1 MRFHYGKSGS
11 TVQGAGHTQW
21 WRCEDI
27 TAGRIFKVARTIAD
41 LAGADAS
48 TSDHLSEA
56 VQYRTLDCQL
66 WGVKRRPVEL
76 PAGFIQTR
84 FSPPGWLRAPA
95 DGCAQPPLLPG

>member
-1 MRFHYGKSGS
+1 
-11 TVQGAGHTQW
+11 
-21 WRCEDI
+21 
-27 TAGRIFKVARTIAD
+27 
-41 LAGADAS
+41 
-48 TSDHLSEA
+48 